1 MKGGLHFI
9 LSDNDNYHFDV
20 KVRRCGFM
28 GFVNDVIDYGY
39 LGCVYCF
46 RNKEKDQK
54 KNLYKLLFYNIPPN
68 FLFSFFFYFSSVQLN
83 NYNRYVCTIYNCYF
97 L

>member
-54 KNLYKLLFYNIPPN
+54 KKLYKLLFYNIPPK
-68 FLFSFFFYFSSVQLN
+68 FLFSFFYSCIAQIT
-83 NYNRYVCTIYNCYF
+83 Y
-97 L
+97 

>member
-54 KNLYKLLFYNIPPN
+54 KKIYIIFYSII
-68 FLFSFFFYFSSVQLN
+68 FLQSFYFHFFIRASHK
-83 NYNRYVCTIYNCYF
+83 
-97 L
+97 